1 MVRKQIQLTEDQVK
15 ALRKIAMTNRLSVA
29 EIIRRAINRMIKSRV
44 PVDHVERLRRALEI
58 VGKFSSG
65 KRDTSRKHD
74 SCLADD
80 LSK

>member
-1 MVRKQIQLTEDQVK
+1 MVRTQIQLTEEQVK
-15 ALRKIAMTNRLSVA
+15 ALRKIAMTSRLSVA
-29 EIIRRAINRMIKSRV
+29 ELIRRAIDTMIKSRV
-44 PVDHVERLRRALEI
+44 TVDPDERLKRALEI